1 MEMKSIYK
9 GGLILL
15 LGFIFLK
22 IGGMLFRFICMS
34 ALPVEDYGQVALFLV
49 LSNWFALFATFNVT
63 IGLAKFVSQ
72 NQHKKSLYYSS
83 ALFGTI
89 LLSLAVSVILLA
101 LSPQIAQALNMD
113 LTVVYWSVAC
123 VPFAA
128 VYNIGIFYFRGNFRM
143 GASTKADAVMMVI
156 RIAALVGLLY
166 ASVQYSPY
174 MAFLISFMAIDAY
187 LLVMNRGNGGFTMA
201 EKAREFRALL
211 IYSFPIFLG
220 EFLRTFATG
229 FDRMAIAG
237 FYSTAAAGI
246 YDVAVSLC
254 LGYVIIANSYSNA
267 LLPVA
272 SNHHHDAGNRRKAL
286 FRSLKASAV
295 LFLLYGA
302 ILMLAG
308 RAVITIVNPV
318 YLQALDI
325 IIPMSVAYVLIGFMT
340 IMYFYAN
347 SVGRQRDA
355 LYAGAVFAF
364 LSMFLNLYL
373 VPQMMYEGAV
383 TALSASSAASIFVL
397 GVLLWRAER
406 RS

>member
-1 MEMKSIYK
+1 
-9 GGLILL
+9 
-15 LGFIFLK
+15 
-22 IGGMLFRFICMS
+22 
-34 ALPVEDYGQVALFLV
+34 
-49 LSNWFALFATFNVT
+49 
-63 IGLAKFVSQ
+63 
-72 NQHKKSLYYSS
+72 
-83 ALFGTI
+83 
-89 LLSLAVSVILLA
+89 
-101 LSPQIAQALNMD
+101 MD

-166 ASVQYSPY
+166 ASVQYAPY

-187 LLVMNRGNGGFTMA
+187 LLTMNRGNGGFSMA
-201 EKAREFRALL
+201 EKAREFRVLL

-220 EFLRTFATG
+220 EFLRTFAIG

-272 SNHHHDAGNRRKAL
+272 SNHHHDTANRRKAL
-286 FRSLKASAV
+286 FRSLKASTA

-325 IIPMSVAYVLIGFMT
+325 ILPMSVAYVLIGFM
-340 IMYFYAN
+340 IILYFYAN

-364 LSMFLNLYL
+364 LSMVLNLYL

-383 TALSASSAASIFVL
+383 AALSVSSAASISVL

-406 RS
+406 R

>member
-1 MEMKSIYK
+1 M
-9 GGLILL
+9 
-15 LGFIFLK
+15 
-22 IGGMLFRFICMS
+22 
-34 ALPVEDYGQVALFLV
+34 
-49 LSNWFALFATFNVT
+49 
-63 IGLAKFVSQ
+63 
-72 NQHKKSLYYSS
+72 
-83 ALFGTI
+83 
-89 LLSLAVSVILLA
+89 
-101 LSPQIAQALNMD
+101 
-113 LTVVYWSVAC
+113 
-123 VPFAA
+123 
-128 VYNIGIFYFRGNFRM
+128 
-143 GASTKADAVMMVI
+143 
-156 RIAALVGLLY
+156 
-166 ASVQYSPY
+166 
-174 MAFLISFMAIDAY
+174 
-187 LLVMNRGNGGFTMA
+187 
-201 EKAREFRALL
+201 
-211 IYSFPIFLG
+211 
-220 EFLRTFATG
+220 
-229 FDRMAIAG
+229 
-237 FYSTAAAGI
+237 
-246 YDVAVSLC
+246 
-254 LGYVIIANSYSNA
+254 
-267 LLPVA
+267 A